1 MIYWDNNATTPL
13 APEVLEAMMPSLT
26 TDYYNPSASYGPARR
41 IRQAIEQAR
50 ETVAALIGAHPDEI
64 VFTSGGTEAT
74 NTALANLTQRGTN
87 SIATLT
93 TEHPATH
100 RSIPQAT
107 LSPVTAD
114 GLADA
119 DAWAH
124 NLSGKTAAT
133 FAWANHETGVIQPV
147 EHLAAIAH
155 DAGAELHLD
164 LVQAAGKIPIAIHG
178 TPARFASLSAHK
190 IHGPKGIGALYVRR
204 GTAWTPLLHGGGQE
218 NDRRSGTE
226 NVPGIIG
233 FGKAAELALAALE
246 QRNNIAALRDRFEN
260 ELKAAG
266 YAVTVHGATA
276 PRLPHV
282 SNLRLAECTAET
294 LTLLLEPAGLLCS
307 AGSACTSSDPHPS
320 HVLQAMG
327 IADADIRHAL
337 RFSLSRYTTEEHVAE
352 ALQIIRTAIG
362 KILSVQSART
372 GPVMV
377 YRP

>member
-26 TDYYNPSASYGPARR
+26 TDFYNPSASYGPARLMR
-41 IRQAIEQAR
+41 KAIEQAR

-74 NTALANLTQRGTN
+74 NTALANLAPLGTDT
-87 SIATLT
+87 IVTLA
-93 TEHPATH
+93 TEHPATL
-100 RSIPQAT
+100 RSIPQAV

-114 GLADA
+114 GLADTA
-119 DAWAH
+119 AWAN
-124 NLSGKTAAT
+124 NLQDKTGAT
-133 FAWANHETGVIQPV
+133 FAWANHETGVVQPV
-147 EHLAAIAH
+147 ERLAAAAH

-164 LVQAAGKIPIAIHG
+164 LVQAAGKIPVSLHNL
-178 TPARFASLSAHK
+178 PVRFASLSAHK

-218 NDRRSGTE
+218 NDHRSGTE

-233 FGKAAELALAALE
+233 FGKAAELALHALE
-246 QRNNIAALRDRFEN
+246 RRDAIAALRDRFER
-260 ELKAAG
+260 ELKTAG
-266 YAVTVHGATA
+266 YTVTVHGENA

-282 SNLRLAECTAET
+282 SNLRLAECTAES

-307 AGSACTSSDPHPS
+307 SGSACTSSDPHRRCPWPS
-320 HVLQAMG
+320 G
-327 IADADIRHAL
+327 RGTGADIRRSL
-337 RFSLSRYTTEEHVAE
+337 RFSLSRYTTENDVTE
-352 ALQIIRTAIG
+352 ALRLIRTAVG